1 MTTTPLD
8 PVREARVRR
17 MVPDPTTWPGGVLRM
32 KRLGKVPDF
41 GMVIRMTEGRVA
53 ILVEY
58 PVPTTVV
65 YPDLDAL
72 IAAGWCVD

>member
-1 MTTTPLD
+1 MPLD

-17 MVPDPTTWPGGVLRM
+17 MVPDRSTWPGGVLRM
-32 KRLGKVPDF
+32 KRLHKAMPDF
-41 GMVIRMTEGRVA
+41 GAVLLMTEGRVA

-58 PVPTTVV
+58 PVETTVA

-72 IAAGWCVD
+72 IAAGWAVD